1 MEEEVVNDAGAIAA
15 RLRCAW
21 PRRWSGDSPRRRLA
35 AMMSVLLAA
44 GCGTVDTPAPAEP
57 QVVTIESDGW
67 RLEGVWR
74 PSDTGN
80 PGRAALLLHR
90 AAGSR
95 AEYDDLADALAARGV
110 STLALDLRG
119 HGASTNLG
127 RFQPPYA
134 EHLHINEGASRDV
147 AAGLDWMGSRPG
159 LDAGRLAVVGA
170 SYSGE
175 VAARAGREEGR
186 HAAAYVMLSPG
197 NFSAESIA
205 AAVRGDADW
214 LFVRTVDESATSR
227 EFIDALF
234 AALEADAP
242 ALQRRTVPGAGHAT
256 HMLEDRPSLV
266 AEIADWIASAL
277 D

>member
-1 MEEEVVNDAGAIAA
+1 VE
-15 RLRCAW
+15 
-21 PRRWSGDSPRRRLA
+21 
-35 AMMSVLLAA
+35 
-44 GCGTVDTPAPAEP
+44 T

-74 PSDTGN
+74 RTRPSG
-80 PGRAALLLHR
+80 PAALLLHR

-134 EHLHINEGASRDV
+134 DHLHINDGAPRDV
-147 AAGLDWMGSRPG
+147 AAGLDWMGSQPG
-159 LDAGRLAVVGA
+159 IDAGRLAIVGA

-175 VAARAGREEGR
+175 VAARAAREAGR

-197 NFSAESIA
+197 NLSDESIA
-205 AAVRGDADW
+205 AAAGGDADW
-214 LFVRTVDESATSR
+214 LFVRTVEESPTSV

-242 ALQRRTVPGAGHAT
+242 AL
-256 HMLEDRPSLV
+256 
-266 AEIADWIASAL
+266 
-277 D
+277 